1 MNISETPEQRSPR
14 PRRYVAPWV
23 LTLLRPLVRHS
34 TTRDAYVLKAVGNSR
49 GPVLR
54 YDRRRERRPRARLIT
69 D

>member
-1 MNISETPEQRSPR
+1 MSISETPELRNPR

-23 LTLLRPLVRHS
+23 LTLVRPFVRHS
-34 TTRDAYVLKAVGNSR
+34 STRDAYVLKAIGNTR

-54 YDRRRERRPRARLIT
+54 YDRRRQRRTRPRLIT